1 MQKLGQHFLKNKSV
15 LRSIAESLELAPND
29 IVIEIGPGHGE
40 LTEFLMASHAEK
52 IIAIEKDAD
61 LYDSLIKKF
70 QDARMIALRD
80 DALTALP
87 TVIQNSK
94 PKILNY
100 KIVGNIPY
108 YITGHLLR
116 TIGDLEIKPTRSV
129 FTIQKEVA
137 ERVCAIPPHMNR
149 LAASVQFWATPRI
162 VQVIPASDF
171 SPKPKVASAIIIL
184 EAKQQI
190 ADSQNYYSAVHALFA
205 QPRKTIINNLRSG
218 TEEKGDS
225 IGKKLSAIGISP
237 DQRPQNLSVSD
248 IIAISKTFF

>member
-149 LAASVQFWATPRI
+149 LAASVQFWATRGSFKLFQQATSLQNPKSPQRSSFSRQSNKLRI
-162 VQVIPASDF
+162 LRTITPPCTPY
-171 SPKPKVASAIIIL
+171 SPSQ
-184 EAKQQI
+184 EKQ
-190 ADSQNYYSAVHALFA
+190 
-205 QPRKTIINNLRSG
+205 
-218 TEEKGDS
+218 
-225 IGKKLSAIGISP
+225 LS
-237 DQRPQNLSVSD
+237 
-248 IIAISKTFF
+248 TT